1 MNILSIVYGVIVF
14 CLFIAF
20 FIYTGINI
28 KNSKKLT
35 KIYKN
40 IGWLGVASLASLFIS
55 VHLSREAHIIL
66 SLIFVHYLKITYS
79 MTFILGIFFLGKKI
93 HSKIKGFFKP
103 KFAA

>member
-1 MNILSIVYGVIVF
+1 MNILSIVSGVIVF

-40 IGWLGVASLASLFIS
+40 IGWLGVALLASLFIS
-55 VHLSREAHIIL
+55 VHLSREVHIIL
-66 SLIFVHYLKITYS
+66 SLIFAHYLKITYS
-79 MTFILGIFFLGKKI
+79 MTFILGIFFLVKKI